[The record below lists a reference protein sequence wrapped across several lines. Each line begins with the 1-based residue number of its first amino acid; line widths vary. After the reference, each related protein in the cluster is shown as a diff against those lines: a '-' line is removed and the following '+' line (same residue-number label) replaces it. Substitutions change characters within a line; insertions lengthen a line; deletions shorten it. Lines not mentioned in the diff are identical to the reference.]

1 MSHPES
7 AKVQKL
13 ITPEAVCQ
21 TLLEMVDIRSPT
33 RSEAGMADFIVN
45 RMRSVSIDALAA
57 SDIV

>member
-21 TLLEMVDIRSPT
+21 TLLEMVDIRSLHKLFHGGNYELDEP
-33 RSEAGMADFIVN
+33 
-45 RMRSVSIDALAA
+45 ALGA
-57 SDIV
+57 SLSG